1 VSVSDFEHDDI
12 EPDAYGAMVL
22 CSSLGFLHDREFRR
36 RKTPGSSSEIIEDED
51 AYAQARITSS
61 MAISYATMGFMWDC
75 QAKTLMMFEVL
86 PTGAWRFR
94 RLVEADLTQPLVY
107 VRRRYTVER
116 VVTIK
121 TGRSDLS
128 RILCRRL
135 FVRCAW
141 RPWQCVMG
149 DLRQTAQ
156 GCSCFLMPIQA
167 DGLNVERCRLFA
179 VTMGQAEESG

>member
-12 EPDAYGAMVL
+12 EPDAFGAMVH
-22 CSSLGFLHDREFRR
+22 CTSLGFLYDRECTR
-36 RKTPGSSSEIIEDED
+36 RKTPGSSCEVIEDED

-61 MAISYATMGFMWDC
+61 MAISYATMGFMWDS

-107 VRRRYTVER
+107 VRRRYAVER

-121 TGRSDLS
+121 TGRSNLFRMLCSRLS
-128 RILCRRL
+128 SQVCLATLAMCNGITEAK
-135 FVRCAW
+135 CAW
-141 RPWQCVMG
+141 LHGRLQLLSDADTSGRP
-149 DLRQTAQ
+149 
-156 GCSCFLMPIQA
+156 
-167 DGLNVERCRLFA
+167 EH
-179 VTMGQAEESG
+179 